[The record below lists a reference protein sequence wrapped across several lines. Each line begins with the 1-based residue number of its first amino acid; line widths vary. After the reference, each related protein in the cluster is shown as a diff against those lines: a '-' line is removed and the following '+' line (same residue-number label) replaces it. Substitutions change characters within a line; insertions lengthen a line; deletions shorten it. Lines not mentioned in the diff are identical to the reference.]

1 MKGNRRFNLE
11 FGQKAPPHVSACECL
26 GGGGVGREGPPPPV
40 SLAGAHRQLS
50 DFDWGAHSDFNKF
63 AKKTFSWA
71 ADGALLFLI

>member
-1 MKGNRRFNLE
+1 MCLRANVWVGVGWAGR
-11 FGQKAPPHVSACECL
+11 APPPRVT
-26 GGGGVGREGPPPPV
+26 GR
-40 SLAGAHRQLS
+40 AHRQLS